1 MNIKIKITNSATCFC
16 LGVQPLKSFV
26 SIFYLQSS
34 KWSTSREGNKLT
46 RQGESIFCS
55 VLSNNKSIN
64 MKNIPE
70 LSWLIWSHHYDMF
83 VQSNNPVY
91 CAGAL
96 ALLFTFVSILWS
108 GRLRSTE
115 KSIVCQWRISCG
127 VFGFK

>member
-34 KWSTSREGNKLT
+34 NKWSTNREGNQLT

-83 VQSNNPVY
+83 VQSSNPVY
-91 CAGAL
+91 CAPAPL
-96 ALLFTFVSILWS
+96 SS
-108 GRLRSTE
+108 GLDSSVRSTE
-115 KSIVCQWRISCG
+115 KSIVCQWRIS
-127 VFGFK
+127 